1 MILPMLDGLQYLH
14 QYHVLHCDISP
25 ANIIHRKDGEIVLID
40 FGSAVDQMD
49 KNALYNVAVLKK
61 DFAGSGAVYQCKSRI

>member
-1 MILPMLDGLQYLH
+1 MTELQYLH
-14 QYHVLHCDISP
+14 QCHVLHCDISP

-49 KNALYNVAVLKK
+49 KNTLYNVAVLKK
-61 DFAGSGAVYQCKSRI
+61 DFAAPEQFINAKPDIR